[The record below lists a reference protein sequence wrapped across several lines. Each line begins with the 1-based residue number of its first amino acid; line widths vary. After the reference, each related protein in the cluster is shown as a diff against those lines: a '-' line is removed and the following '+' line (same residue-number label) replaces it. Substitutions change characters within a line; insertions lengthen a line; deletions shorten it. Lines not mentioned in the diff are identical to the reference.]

1 MGAAH
6 KLVTAAAVL
15 CTPLVSAAWYTHN
28 VHACNPEGKEASLFH
43 SLSADA
49 SSVWHCEC
57 YKLQLP
63 DSRVHA
69 NLRGGM
75 GSVRLTDEFVKA
87 FFRYALLQSAV

>member
-1 MGAAH
+1 
-6 KLVTAAAVL
+6 
-15 CTPLVSAAWYTHN
+15 
-28 VHACNPEGKEASLFH
+28 
-43 SLSADA
+43 LSADA
-49 SSVWHCEC
+49 SSVWHCEF

-63 DSRVHA
+63 DSRVHT